1 MKKTDII
8 YLVSAMSSMCVS
20 ILLWFTVNREYGA
33 YVGIWV
39 PSILGL
45 WAVHKLTQ
53 IEKKIMEDED

>member
-8 YLVSAMSSMCVS
+8 YGICALSSMCVS

-53 IEKKIMEDED
+53 IEKNQIKEEE

>member
-1 MKKTDII
+1 MMKTDII
-8 YLVSAMSSMCVS
+8 YLTCAISSMFFS

-45 WAVHKLTQ
+45 WAVHKLAQ
-53 IEKKIMEDED
+53 IEKNQMKEEE

>member
-8 YLVSAMSSMCVS
+8 YLTCAMSSMIVS

-53 IEKKIMEDED
+53 IEKNQKEEEE

>member
-8 YLVSAMSSMCVS
+8 YLTCAMSSMIVS
-20 ILLWFTVNREYGA
+20 FLLWFTVNREYGA

-53 IEKKIMEDED
+53 IEKNQMKEEE

>member
-1 MKKTDII
+1 
-8 YLVSAMSSMCVS
+8 MCVS

-53 IEKKIMEDED
+53 IERKIMKDED

>member
-8 YLVSAMSSMCVS
+8 YLTCAMSSMFVS

-45 WAVHKLTQ
+45 WAVHKLCQ
-53 IEKKIMEDED
+53 IEKNQIKEEK